1 MPPLNLNPSTAI
13 AHDERWISEII
24 PHMEAAFSLK
34 TTRKLDE
41 IQSPFQK
48 ISVYATQHWGN
59 LLVID
64 DAFMLTSLE
73 NFVYHEM
80 MSHPALFTHPSPK
93 DVVIIGGGDCGTLSE
108 VLKHPGVE
116 TVTQIDIDE
125 QVTRMAEKWF
135 PELCQRN
142 NDPRADL
149 RFDDG
154 IKYMTD
160 AADASADIIIVD
172 STDPVGPGTGLFGGA
187 FIADCYRVL
196 REGGILVSQ
205 SESPFYHMD
214 ILQNVHRAM
223 RATGFSDRRAL
234 LFPQPVYPGGS
245 ITCTL
250 ARKGATLDAF
260 RMEDARNKSFTTRY
274 YNVGIHQGALTPP
287 EFVREALKLKTAHQ
301 HNSLVQTH
309 GS

>member
-1 MPPLNLNPSTAI
+1 MTRLTPSLPTTQNSA
-13 AHDERWISEII
+13 WISETI
-24 PHMEAAFSLK
+24 PHMGAAFSLK
-34 TTRKLDE
+34 TTQKLDE
-41 IQSPFQK
+41 IQSPFQN
-48 ISVYATQHWGN
+48 IAIYATEHWGN
-59 LLVID
+59 LMVID

-80 MSHPALFTHPSPK
+80 LSHPALFTHPTPK

-116 TVTQIDIDE
+116 NVTQIDIDE

-135 PELCQRN
+135 PELCARN
-142 NDPRADL
+142 ADPRAEL

-154 IKYMTD
+154 IKFMRE

-172 STDPVGPGTGLFGGA
+172 STDPIGPGEGLFGAA

-196 REGGILVSQ
+196 RTGGIMVSQ

-214 ILQNVHRAM
+214 VLQNVHRAM
-223 RATGFSDRRAL
+223 LHAGFADRRAL

-250 ARKGATLDAF
+250 ARKDANLNSF
-260 RMEDARNKSFTTRY
+260 RTDDALNKTFPTRY
-274 YNVGIHQGALTPP
+274 YNAGTHQGALTPP
-287 EFVREALKLKTAHQ
+287 EFVREAL
-301 HNSLVQTH
+301 SII
-309 GS
+309 

>member
-1 MPPLNLNPSTAI
+1 MNPST
-13 AHDERWISEII
+13 DENPLLGTQHNAWISETI
-24 PHMEAAFSLK
+24 PHMGAAFSLK
-34 TTRKLDE
+34 TTQKLDE

-48 ISVYATQHWGN
+48 IAVYATEHWGN
-59 LLVID
+59 LMVID

-80 MSHPALFTHPSPK
+80 LSHPALFTHPGPK
-93 DVVIIGGGDCGTLSE
+93 HVVIIGGGDCGTLSE

-116 TVTQIDIDE
+116 KVTQIDIDE
-125 QVTRMAEKWF
+125 VVTRMAEKWF
-135 PELCQRN
+135 PELCLSN
-142 NDPRADL
+142 SDPRADL

-154 IKYMTD
+154 IKYMRE
-160 AADASADIIIVD
+160 AADGSADIIIVD
-172 STDPVGPGTGLFGGA
+172 STDPIGPGEGLFGSA

-196 REGGILVSQ
+196 RQGGIMVSQ

-223 RATGFSDRRAL
+223 LHAGFSDRRAL

-250 ARKGATLDAF
+250 ARKGAMFDAF
-260 RMEDARNKSFTTRY
+260 RSDDAAAKPFTTRY

-287 EFVREALKLKTAHQ
+287 EFMREVLEAI
-301 HNSLVQTH
+301 
-309 GS
+309 

>member
-1 MPPLNLNPSTAI
+1 MHQSKPLFPTAPHST
-13 AHDERWISEII
+13 WISETI
-24 PHMEAAFSLK
+24 PHMGAAFSLK
-34 TTRKLDE
+34 TTQKLDE
-41 IQSPFQK
+41 VQSPFQN
-48 ISVYATQHWGN
+48 ITVYATEHWGN
-59 LLVID
+59 LMVID
-64 DAFMLTSLE
+64 NAFMLTSLE

-80 MSHPALFTHPSPK
+80 LAHPALFTHENPK

-116 TVTQIDIDE
+116 NVTQIDIDE

-135 PELCQRN
+135 PELCLRN
-142 NDPRADL
+142 GDPRATL

-154 IKYMTD
+154 IQFMRE
-160 AADASADIIIVD
+160 APDASADIIIVD
-172 STDPVGPGTGLFGGA
+172 STDPIGPGEGLFGGA
-187 FIADCYRVL
+187 FIANCYRVL
-196 REGGILVSQ
+196 RTGGILVSQ

-223 RATGFSDRRAL
+223 LQAGFSDRRAL

-250 ARKGATLDAF
+250 ARKGAMLGAF
-260 RMEDARNKSFTTRY
+260 RVEDAANKLFHTRY

-287 EFVREALKLKTAHQ
+287 EFVRAALHRIGKP
-301 HNSLVQTH
+301 
-309 GS
+309 

>member
-1 MPPLNLNPSTAI
+1 MPPSTDKNPLLETQNST
-13 AHDERWISEII
+13 WISETI
-24 PHMEAAFSLK
+24 PHMGAAFSLK
-34 TTRKLDE
+34 TTQKLDE

-48 ISVYATQHWGN
+48 IAVYETEHWGN
-59 LLVID
+59 LMVID

-80 MSHPALFTHPSPK
+80 LAHPALFTHDNPRH
-93 DVVIIGGGDCGTLSE
+93 VVIIGGGDCGTLSE
-108 VLKHPGVE
+108 ALKHPGVE
-116 TVTQIDIDE
+116 KVTQIDIDE
-125 QVTRMAEKWF
+125 HVTRMAEKWF
-135 PELCQRN
+135 PELCLRN
-142 NDPRADL
+142 HDPRADL

-154 IKYMTD
+154 IKFMRE

-172 STDPVGPGTGLFGGA
+172 STDPIGPGEGLFGAA

-196 REGGILVSQ
+196 RAGGIMVSQ

-214 ILQNVHRAM
+214 VLQNVHRAM
-223 RATGFSDRRAL
+223 LQAGFSDRRAL

-250 ARKGATLDAF
+250 ARKGAMLDAF
-260 RMEDARNKSFTTRY
+260 RTEDVAAKGFATRY

-287 EFVREALKLKTAHQ
+287 EFVREAL
-301 HNSLVQTH
+301 NSIE
-309 GS
+309 

>member
-1 MPPLNLNPSTAI
+1 MNPSNT
-13 AHDERWISEII
+13 ENNVWISETI
-24 PHMEAAFSLK
+24 PHMGAAFSLK
-34 TTRKLDE
+34 TTQKLDE

-48 ISVYATQHWGN
+48 IAVYATEHWGN
-59 LLVID
+59 LMVID

-80 MSHPALFTHPSPK
+80 LAHPALFTHPNPK
-93 DVVIIGGGDCGTLSE
+93 HVVIIGGGDCGTLRE

-116 TVTQIDIDE
+116 RVTQIDIDE
-125 QVTRMAEKWF
+125 VVTRMAEKWF
-135 PELCQRN
+135 PELCESN
-142 NDPRADL
+142 NDPRACL
-149 RFDDG
+149 RFADG
-154 IKYMTD
+154 IQYMKD

-172 STDPVGPGTGLFGGA
+172 STDPIGPATGLFGPS

-196 REGGILVSQ
+196 SDGGIMVSQ

-214 ILQNVHRAM
+214 VLQNVHRAM
-223 RATGFSDRRAL
+223 LHAGFIDRRAL

-250 ARKGATLDAF
+250 ASKRLPLDSFRKTSAAAKT
-260 RMEDARNKSFTTRY
+260 FTTRY

-287 EFVREALKLKTAHQ
+287 EFVRGA
-301 HNSLVQTH
+301 
-309 GS
+309 

>member
-1 MPPLNLNPSTAI
+1 MTRPTTSLPTTQNSA
-13 AHDERWISEII
+13 WISETI
-24 PHMEAAFSLK
+24 PHMGAAFSLK
-34 TTRKLDE
+34 TTQKLDE
-41 IQSPFQK
+41 IQSPFQN
-48 ISVYATQHWGN
+48 IAIYATEHWGN
-59 LLVID
+59 LMVID
-64 DAFMLTSLE
+64 EAFMLTSLE

-80 MSHPALFTHPSPK
+80 LSHPALFTHLNPK

-116 TVTQIDIDE
+116 NVTQIDIDE

-142 NDPRADL
+142 SDPRADL

-154 IKYMTD
+154 IKFMRE
-160 AADASADIIIVD
+160 APDASVDIIIVD
-172 STDPVGPGTGLFGGA
+172 STDPVGPGEGLFDGT

-223 RATGFSDRRAL
+223 LATGFSDRRAL

-250 ARKGATLDAF
+250 ARKGATLDTF
-260 RMEDARNKSFTTRY
+260 RSDDARNKSFTTRY

-287 EFVREALKLKTAHQ
+287 EFVREALENIQ
-301 HNSLVQTH
+301 S
-309 GS
+309 S

>member
-1 MPPLNLNPSTAI
+1 MHPLTGENPLLNTQNNL
-13 AHDERWISEII
+13 WISETI
-24 PHMEAAFSLK
+24 PHMGAAFSLK
-34 TTRKLDE
+34 TTQKLDE

-48 ISVYATQHWGN
+48 IAVYATEHWGN
-59 LLVID
+59 LMVID

-80 MSHPALFTHPSPK
+80 LSHPALFTHPNPRH
-93 DVVIIGGGDCGTLSE
+93 VVIIGGGDCGTLRE

-116 TVTQIDIDE
+116 KVTQIDIDE

-135 PELCQRN
+135 PELCDSN
-142 NDPRADL
+142 ADPRANL

-154 IKYMTD
+154 IKFMRE

-172 STDPVGPGTGLFGGA
+172 STDPVGPAEGLFGPA

-196 REGGILVSQ
+196 REGGIMVSQ

-214 ILQNVHRAM
+214 VLQNVHRAM
-223 RATGFSDRRAL
+223 FRAGFSDRRAL

-250 ARKGATLDAF
+250 ASKRLPLDSFRKTSAAAKTF
-260 RMEDARNKSFTTRY
+260 RTRY

-287 EFVREALKLKTAHQ
+287 EFVREALEAI
-301 HNSLVQTH
+301 
-309 GS
+309 